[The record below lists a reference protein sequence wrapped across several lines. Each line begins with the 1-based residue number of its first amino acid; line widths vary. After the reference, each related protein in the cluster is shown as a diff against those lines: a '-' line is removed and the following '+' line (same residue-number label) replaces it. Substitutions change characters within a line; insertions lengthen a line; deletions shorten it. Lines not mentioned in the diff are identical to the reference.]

1 MGNSG
6 PKTLDEYIKIPLDK
20 KWNYNLNFFV
30 LMENYD
36 IVEKNILSMLIGYKM
51 DNTRYNE
58 YKYTFRE

>member
-6 PKTLDEYIKIPLDK
+6 PNTLDEYIKIPLDK
-20 KWNYNLNFFV
+20 NWNYNLNFFV

-51 DNTRYNE
+51 NDT
-58 YKYTFRE
+58 KYMKINI